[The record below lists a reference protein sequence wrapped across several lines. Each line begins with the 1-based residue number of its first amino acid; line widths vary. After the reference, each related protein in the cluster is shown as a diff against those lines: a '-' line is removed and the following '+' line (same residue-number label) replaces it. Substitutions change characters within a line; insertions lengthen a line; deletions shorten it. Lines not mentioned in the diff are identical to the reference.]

1 MLIYYE
7 DGALNV
13 GAKASQ
19 RREFVMT
26 DAHRGAPPSPSWGRS
41 KAGIY
46 RHHHAVDDGI
56 NPGDGENSDFV
67 V

>member
-1 MLIYYE
+1 MPIYYE

-26 DAHRGAPPSPSWGRS
+26 DAHRGAPPSPQGVALWLVLTVTIMRS
-41 KAGIY
+41 MTA
-46 RHHHAVDDGI
+46 
-56 NPGDGENSDFV
+56 
-67 V
+67 

>member
-7 DGALNV
+7 DVALNV

-26 DAHRGAPPSPSWGRS
+26 DAHRATQPSPSGVALWLVLTVTIMR
-41 KAGIY
+41 AMT
-46 RHHHAVDDGI
+46 A
-56 NPGDGENSDFV
+56 
-67 V
+67 